1 MNLRRRHRVQPEVA
15 TASLNDIMFF
25 LMLFFLIASTLVNPN
40 VIKLLLPRASENST
54 RINKQ
59 PLTISVTADL
69 HYFINN
75 KEVAY
80 EGLEQELATAIAG
93 TTEPTA
99 VLRVDKAVTVQELVT
114 ILDVGN
120 KLKIK
125 MILATDNKK

>member
-40 VIKLLLPRASENST
+40 VIKLLLPKASKNQT
-54 RINKQ
+54 TINKQ

-75 KEVAY
+75 REVMY
-80 EGLEQELATAIAG
+80 DNLQQELANSIVG

-99 VLRVDKAVTVQELVT
+99 VLRVDKEVTVQELVT
-114 ILDVGN
+114 LLDIGN

-125 MILATDNKK
+125 MILATDTKK

>member
-40 VIKLLLPRASENST
+40 VIKLLLPKASKNST
-54 RINKQ
+54 TINKQ

-80 EGLEQELATAIAG
+80 ESLEQELATAIAG

>member
-25 LMLFFLIASTLVNPN
+25 LMLFFLICSTLVNPN
-40 VIKLLLPRASENST
+40 VIKLLLPKANT
-54 RINKQ
+54 HKTLNKQ
-59 PLTISVTADL
+59 PLTISVTGDL

-75 KEVAY
+75 REVNY
-80 EGLEQELATAIAG
+80 VDLQRELATAIAG

-99 VLRVDKAVTVQELVT
+99 VLRVDKAVTVQDLVSL
-114 ILDVGN
+114 LDIGN
-120 KLKIK
+120 QLKIK

>member
-25 LMLFFLIASTLVNPN
+25 LMLFFLICSTLVNPN
-40 VIKLLLPRASENST
+40 VIKLLLPKASTNKT
-54 RINKQ
+54 LNKQ

-69 HYFINN
+69 HYYINN
-75 KEVAY
+75 KEIPH
-80 EGLEQELATAIAG
+80 ENLQQELAAAIAG

-99 VLRVDKAVTVQELVT
+99 VLRVDKGVTVQELVT
-114 ILDVGN
+114 LLDVGN

-125 MILATDNKK
+125 MILATDNKP

>member
-15 TASLNDIMFF
+15 TSSLNDIMFF
-25 LMLFFLIASTLVNPN
+25 LMLFFLICSTLVNPN
-40 VIKLLLPRASENST
+40 VIKLLLPKASNT
-54 RINKQ
+54 KTTVNKQ
-59 PLTISVTADL
+59 PLTVSVSADL
-69 HYFINN
+69 RFYINN

-80 EGLEQELATAIAG
+80 ENLEQELAASIVG

-99 VLRVDKAVTVQELVT
+99 VLRVDKAVTVQELVAL
-114 ILDVGN
+114 LDVGN